1 MKSNTKITLIIF
13 SMVVLLTSIIV
24 VLVAI
29 GSRQIGYDGVKKKA
43 YLTADIVKNSLTS
56 HMVNGNMSQRD
67 VFLDSIGQLK
77 NVQSLWL
84 VRAKSVSEQ
93 FGNSNLANENPKDD
107 VDLEVLK
114 SGVEKIVIEESLYTA
129 NLRITIPYTAS
140 SLDKPN
146 CLNCHNAKE
155 GEVLGAISLSFDI
168 SEDRGSNVM
177 VLLYI
182 IGTISIF
189 LIIFLIFIRKRITPY
204 TNSFDSLSDVL
215 KRVHEG
221 DYSIRAK
228 AGVLKEDKEVSNWL
242 NELIEKLETVLTGIE
257 KNLTSF
263 VHNRTSN
270 VNHDKL
276 ITAKEIIEDIS
287 EIYHYKKTIENDL
300 TIDDIYHR
308 LILVLKD
315 KLEID
320 CFIIFETD
328 LIKDERKTIYTTN
341 GAIACCDL
349 KQNIKELCRAERIN
363 SIVASENFPEIC
375 RVAKCKADENYICI
389 PFYVNEQKNIAIHI
403 VSKSKE
409 ELNNL
414 KYKIGI
420 IKKYLEET
428 KPILESKILME
439 ALKEKNLTD
448 SLTGLYNRKYLDEI
462 VEKQLA
468 LDVKNGSIYAI
479 MFLDIDYFK
488 MVNDTYGH
496 DIGDDILRKLA
507 ITMKKSIGANETLV
521 RYGGEEFLILMKN
534 ATQESTKKLADKINA
549 DFSKIIFNYGGDSFS
564 KTVSIGY
571 SFFPTDTDQ
580 FWKCIKYADISLY
593 EAKATGRNKVVKF
606 SKKIKKNGSKV
617 LYFQLNKNE
626 YQIE

>member
-29 GSRQIGYDGVKKKA
+29 GSRQVGYDAVKKKA

-56 HMVNGNMSQRD
+56 HMLNGNMAQRD
-67 VFLDSIGQLK
+67 VFLDSISQLK

-93 FGNSNLANENPKDD
+93 FGNSNLANEKPKDD
-107 VDLEVLK
+107 IDLQVLNT
-114 SGVEKIVIEESLYTA
+114 GIEKIVIEESLYTA

-140 SLDKPN
+140 SLDRPN
-146 CLNCHNAKE
+146 CLSCHNAKE

-168 SEDRGSNVM
+168 SEDRGSNIM
-177 VLLYI
+177 VLIYI

-189 LIIFLIFIRKRITPY
+189 LIVFLIFMRKKITPY

-215 KRVHEG
+215 KKVHEG
-221 DYSIRAK
+221 DYSIRANP
-228 AGVLKEDKEVSNWL
+228 GVLKEDKEVSNWL

-315 KLEID
+315 KLEIN
-320 CFIIFETD
+320 CFVIFETD
-328 LIKDERKTIYTTN
+328 LLKDERKTIFASN
-341 GAIACCDL
+341 DAIACCDL
-349 KQNIKELCRAERIN
+349 KQNIKEACRAERIN
-363 SIVASENFPEIC
+363 SIVSSENFPEIC
-375 RVAKCKADENYICI
+375 RVAKCKVDENYICI
-389 PFYVNEQKNIAIHI
+389 PFYVNEQKNIVIHI
-403 VSKSKE
+403 ISKSQD

-439 ALKEKNLTD
+439 ALRQKNLTD

-462 VEKQLA
+462 VEKQLN
-468 LDVKNGSIYAI
+468 LDMKNGVVYAI

-496 DIGDDILRKLA
+496 DVGDDILRKLA
-507 ITMKKSIGANETLV
+507 ITMKKSISSNETLI

-534 ATQESTKKLADKINA
+534 ATQESAKELANKINA

-593 EAKATGRNKVVKF
+593 EAKSTGRNKVIKF
-606 SKKIKKNGSKV
+606 SKDILKNGDKID
-617 LYFQLNKNE
+617 Y
-626 YQIE
+626 

>member
-13 SMVVLLTSIIV
+13 SMVLLLTSIIV

-29 GSRQIGYDGVKKKA
+29 GSRQVGYDAVKKKA

-56 HMVNGNMSQRD
+56 HMVNGNMAQRD
-67 VFLDSIGQLK
+67 VFLDSISQLK

-93 FGNSNLANENPKDD
+93 FGNSNLANEKPKDEI
-107 VDLEVLK
+107 DLQVLNT
-114 SGVEKIVIEESLYTA
+114 GIEKIVIEESLYTA

-140 SLDKPN
+140 SLDRPN

-177 VLLYI
+177 VLIYI

-189 LIIFLIFIRKRITPY
+189 LIVFLIFMRKKITPY

-221 DYSIRAK
+221 DYTIRAK

-403 VSKSKE
+403 VSKSQD

-496 DIGDDILRKLA
+496 DVGDDILRKLA
-507 ITMKKSIGANETLV
+507 ITMKKSIGANETLI

-593 EAKATGRNKVVKF
+593 EAKATGRNKVVRF
-606 SKKIKKNGSKV
+606 SKDILKNGEKID
-617 LYFQLNKNE
+617 Y
-626 YQIE
+626 

>member
-13 SMVVLLTSIIV
+13 SMVLLLTSIIV

-29 GSRQIGYDGVKKKA
+29 GSRQVGYDAVKKKA

-56 HMVNGNMSQRD
+56 HMVNGNMAQRD
-67 VFLDSIGQLK
+67 VFLDSISQLK

-93 FGNSNLANENPKDD
+93 FGNSNLANEKPKDD
-107 VDLEVLK
+107 IDLQVLNT
-114 SGVEKIVIEESLYTA
+114 GIEKIVIEESLYTA

-140 SLDKPN
+140 SLDRPN
-146 CLNCHNAKE
+146 CLSCHNAKE

-168 SEDRGSNVM
+168 SEDRGSNIM
-177 VLLYI
+177 VLIYI

-189 LIIFLIFIRKRITPY
+189 LIVFLIFMRKKITPY

-215 KRVHEG
+215 KKVHEG
-221 DYSIRAK
+221 DYSIRANP
-228 AGVLKEDKEVSNWL
+228 GVLKEDKEVSNWL

-315 KLEID
+315 KLEIN
-320 CFIIFETD
+320 CFVIFETD
-328 LIKDERKTIYTTN
+328 LIKDERKTIYASN

-375 RVAKCKADENYICI
+375 RVAKCKVDENYICI
-389 PFYVNEQKNIAIHI
+389 PFYVNEQKNIVIHI
-403 VSKSKE
+403 ISKSQD

-439 ALKEKNLTD
+439 ALRQKNLTD

-462 VEKQLA
+462 VEKQLN
-468 LDVKNGSIYAI
+468 LDMKNGVVYAI

-496 DIGDDILRKLA
+496 DVGDDILRKLA
-507 ITMKKSIGANETLV
+507 ITMKKSISSNETLI

-534 ATQESTKKLADKINA
+534 ATQESAKELANKINA

-593 EAKATGRNKVVKF
+593 EAKSTGRNKVIKF
-606 SKKIKKNGSKV
+606 SKDILKNGDKID
-617 LYFQLNKNE
+617 Y
-626 YQIE
+626 

>member
-13 SMVVLLTSIIV
+13 SMVLLLTSIIV

-29 GSRQIGYDGVKKKA
+29 GSRQVGYDAVKKKA

-56 HMVNGNMSQRD
+56 HMVNGNMAQRD
-67 VFLDSIGQLK
+67 VFLDSISQLK

-93 FGNSNLANENPKDD
+93 FGNSNLANEKPKDEI
-107 VDLEVLK
+107 DLQVLNT
-114 SGVEKIVIEESLYTA
+114 GIEKIVIEESLYTA

-140 SLDKPN
+140 SLDRPN

-168 SEDRGSNVM
+168 SEDRGSNIM
-177 VLLYI
+177 VLIYI

-189 LIIFLIFIRKRITPY
+189 LIVFLIFMRKKITPY

-215 KRVHEG
+215 KKVHEG
-221 DYSIRAK
+221 DYSIRANP
-228 AGVLKEDKEVSNWL
+228 GVLKEDKEVSNWL

-403 VSKSKE
+403 VSKSKDD
-409 ELNNL
+409 LNSL

-606 SKKIKKNGSKV
+606 SKEILKNGDKID
-617 LYFQLNKNE
+617 Y
-626 YQIE
+626 

>member
-29 GSRQIGYDGVKKKA
+29 GSRQIGYDAVKKKA

-204 TNSFDSLSDVL
+204 TNSFDSLSYVL

-221 DYSIRAK
+221 DYSIRANP
-228 AGVLKEDKEVSNWL
+228 GVLKEDKEVSNWL

-409 ELNNL
+409 ELNSL

-534 ATQESTKKLADKINA
+534 ATQESAKELADKINA

-606 SKKIKKNGSKV
+606 SKEILKNGDKID
-617 LYFQLNKNE
+617 Y
-626 YQIE
+626 

>member
-29 GSRQIGYDGVKKKA
+29 GSRQIGYDAVKKKA

-56 HMVNGNMSQRD
+56 HMVNGNMAQRD
-67 VFLDSIGQLK
+67 VFLDSISQLK

-93 FGNSNLANENPKDD
+93 FGNSNLANENPKDEI
-107 VDLEVLK
+107 DLQVLNT
-114 SGVEKIVIEESLYTA
+114 GIEKIVIEESLYTA
-129 NLRITIPYTAS
+129 NLRITIPYVAS

-168 SEDRGSNVM
+168 SEDRGSNIM
-177 VLLYI
+177 VLIYI

-189 LIIFLIFIRKRITPY
+189 LIVFLIFIRKKITPY

-215 KRVHEG
+215 KKVHEG
-221 DYSIRAK
+221 DYSIRANP
-228 AGVLKEDKEVSNWL
+228 GVLKEDKEVSNWL

-315 KLEID
+315 KLEIN

-328 LIKDERKTIYTTN
+328 LVKDERKTIFASN

-349 KQNIKELCRAERIN
+349 KQNIKEACRAERIN
-363 SIVASENFPEIC
+363 SIVSSENFPEIC
-375 RVAKCKADENYICI
+375 RVAKCKVDENYICI
-389 PFYVNEQKNIAIHI
+389 PFYVNEQKNIVIHI
-403 VSKSKE
+403 ISKSQD

-439 ALKEKNLTD
+439 ALRQKNLTD

-496 DIGDDILRKLA
+496 DVGDDILRKLA
-507 ITMKKSIGANETLV
+507 ITMKKSISSNETLI

-534 ATQESTKKLADKINA
+534 ATQESAKELANKINA

-593 EAKATGRNKVVKF
+593 EAKSTGRNKVIKF
-606 SKKIKKNGSKV
+606 SKDILKNGDKID
-617 LYFQLNKNE
+617 Y
-626 YQIE
+626 

>member
-13 SMVVLLTSIIV
+13 SMVLLLTSIIV

-29 GSRQIGYDGVKKKA
+29 GSRQVGYDAVKKKA

-56 HMVNGNMSQRD
+56 HMVNGNMAQRD
-67 VFLDSIGQLK
+67 VFLDSISQLK

-93 FGNSNLANENPKDD
+93 FGNSNLANEKPKDEI
-107 VDLEVLK
+107 DLQVLNT
-114 SGVEKIVIEESLYTA
+114 GIEKIVIEESLYTA

-140 SLDKPN
+140 SLDRPN

-168 SEDRGSNVM
+168 SEDRGSNIM
-177 VLLYI
+177 VLIYI

-189 LIIFLIFIRKRITPY
+189 LIVFLIFMRKKITPY

-215 KRVHEG
+215 KKVHEG
-221 DYSIRAK
+221 DYSIRANP
-228 AGVLKEDKEVSNWL
+228 GVLKEDKEVSNWL

-328 LIKDERKTIYTTN
+328 LIKDERKTIFASN

-349 KQNIKELCRAERIN
+349 KQNIKEACRAERIN
-363 SIVASENFPEIC
+363 SIVSSENFPEIC
-375 RVAKCKADENYICI
+375 RVAKCKVDENYICI
-389 PFYVNEQKNIAIHI
+389 PFYVNEQKNIVIHI
-403 VSKSKE
+403 ISKSQD

-439 ALKEKNLTD
+439 ALRQKNLTD

-462 VEKQLA
+462 VEKQLN
-468 LDVKNGSIYAI
+468 LDMKNGVVYAI

-496 DIGDDILRKLA
+496 DVGDDILRKLA
-507 ITMKKSIGANETLV
+507 ITMKKSISSNETLI

-534 ATQESTKKLADKINA
+534 ATQESAKELANKINA

-593 EAKATGRNKVVKF
+593 EAKSTGRNKVIKF
-606 SKKIKKNGSKV
+606 SKDILKNGDKID
-617 LYFQLNKNE
+617 Y
-626 YQIE
+626 

>member
-1 MKSNTKITLIIF
+1 
-13 SMVVLLTSIIV
+13 MVVLLTSIIV

-29 GSRQIGYDGVKKKA
+29 GSRQIGYDAVKKKA

-56 HMVNGNMSQRD
+56 HMVNGNMAQRD
-67 VFLDSIGQLK
+67 VFLDSISQLK

-93 FGNSNLANENPKDD
+93 FGNSNLANEKPKDEI
-107 VDLEVLK
+107 DLQVLNT
-114 SGVEKIVIEESLYTA
+114 GIEKIVIEESLYTA

-140 SLDKPN
+140 SLDRPN

-168 SEDRGSNVM
+168 SEDRGSNIM
-177 VLLYI
+177 VLIYI

-189 LIIFLIFIRKRITPY
+189 LIVFLIFMRKKITPY

-215 KRVHEG
+215 KKVHEG
-221 DYSIRAK
+221 DYSIRANP
-228 AGVLKEDKEVSNWL
+228 GVLKEDKEVSNWL

-409 ELNNL
+409 ELNSL

-606 SKKIKKNGSKV
+606 SKEILKNGDKID
-617 LYFQLNKNE
+617 Y
-626 YQIE
+626 

>member
-13 SMVVLLTSIIV
+13 SMVLLLTSIIV

-29 GSRQIGYDGVKKKA
+29 GSRQVGYDAVKKKA

-56 HMVNGNMSQRD
+56 HMVNGNMAQRD
-67 VFLDSIGQLK
+67 VFLDSISQLK

-93 FGNSNLANENPKDD
+93 FGNSNLANEKPKDEI
-107 VDLEVLK
+107 DLQVLNT
-114 SGVEKIVIEESLYTA
+114 GIEKIVIEESLYTA

-140 SLDKPN
+140 SLDRPN

-168 SEDRGSNVM
+168 SEDRGSNIM
-177 VLLYI
+177 VLIYI

-189 LIIFLIFIRKRITPY
+189 LIVFLIFMRKKITPY

-215 KRVHEG
+215 KKVHEG
-221 DYSIRAK
+221 DYSIRANP
-228 AGVLKEDKEVSNWL
+228 GVLKEDKEVSNWL

-315 KLEID
+315 KLEIN
-320 CFIIFETD
+320 CFVIFETD
-328 LIKDERKTIYTTN
+328 LLKDERKIIFASN

-349 KQNIKELCRAERIN
+349 KQNIKEACRAERIN
-363 SIVASENFPEIC
+363 SIVSSENFPEIC
-375 RVAKCKADENYICI
+375 RVAKCKVDENYICI
-389 PFYVNEQKNIAIHI
+389 PFYVNEQKNIVIHI
-403 VSKSKE
+403 ISKSQD

-439 ALKEKNLTD
+439 ALRQKNLTD

-462 VEKQLA
+462 VEKQLN
-468 LDVKNGSIYAI
+468 LDMKNGVVYAI

-496 DIGDDILRKLA
+496 DVGDDILRKLA
-507 ITMKKSIGANETLV
+507 ITMKKSISSNETLI

-534 ATQESTKKLADKINA
+534 ATQESAKELANKINA

-593 EAKATGRNKVVKF
+593 EAKSTGRNKVIKF
-606 SKKIKKNGSKV
+606 SKDILKNGDKID
-617 LYFQLNKNE
+617 Y
-626 YQIE
+626 

>member
-146 CLNCHNAKE
+146 CLSCHNAKE

-182 IGTISIF
+182 IGTTAIF

-221 DYSIRAK
+221 DYTIRAK

-409 ELNNL
+409 ELNSL

-606 SKKIKKNGSKV
+606 SKEILKNGDKID
-617 LYFQLNKNE
+617 Y
-626 YQIE
+626 

>member
-13 SMVVLLTSIIV
+13 SMVLLLTSIIV

-29 GSRQIGYDGVKKKA
+29 GSRQVGYDAVKKKA

-389 PFYVNEQKNIAIHI
+389 PFYVNEQKNIVIHI
-403 VSKSKE
+403 VSKSQD

-606 SKKIKKNGSKV
+606 SKEILKNGDKID
-617 LYFQLNKNE
+617 Y
-626 YQIE
+626 

>member
-146 CLNCHNAKE
+146 CLSCHNAKE

-409 ELNNL
+409 ELNSL

-534 ATQESTKKLADKINA
+534 ATQESAKELANKINA

-606 SKKIKKNGSKV
+606 SKEILKNGDKID
-617 LYFQLNKNE
+617 Y
-626 YQIE
+626 

>member
-56 HMVNGNMSQRD
+56 HMVNGNMAQRD
-67 VFLDSIGQLK
+67 VFLDSISQLK

-93 FGNSNLANENPKDD
+93 FGNSNLANEKPKDEI
-107 VDLEVLK
+107 DLQVLNT
-114 SGVEKIVIEESLYTA
+114 GIEKIVIEESLYTA

-140 SLDKPN
+140 SLDRPN

-168 SEDRGSNVM
+168 SEDRGSNIM
-177 VLLYI
+177 VLIYI

-189 LIIFLIFIRKRITPY
+189 LIVFLIFMRKKITPY

-215 KRVHEG
+215 KKVHEG
-221 DYSIRAK
+221 DYSIRANP
-228 AGVLKEDKEVSNWL
+228 GVLKEDKEVSNWL

-315 KLEID
+315 KLEIN
-320 CFIIFETD
+320 CFVIFETD
-328 LIKDERKTIYTTN
+328 LLKDERKTIFASN

-349 KQNIKELCRAERIN
+349 KQNIKEACRAERIN
-363 SIVASENFPEIC
+363 SIVSSENFPEIC
-375 RVAKCKADENYICI
+375 RVAKCKVDENYICI
-389 PFYVNEQKNIAIHI
+389 PFYVNEQKNIVIHI
-403 VSKSKE
+403 ISKSQD

-439 ALKEKNLTD
+439 ALRQKNLTD

-462 VEKQLA
+462 VEKQLN
-468 LDVKNGSIYAI
+468 LDMKNGVVYAI

-496 DIGDDILRKLA
+496 DVGDDILRKLA
-507 ITMKKSIGANETLV
+507 ITMKKSISSNETLI

-534 ATQESTKKLADKINA
+534 ATQESAKELANKINA

-593 EAKATGRNKVVKF
+593 EAKDTGRNKVVRF
-606 SKKIKKNGSKV
+606 SKDILKNGEKID
-617 LYFQLNKNE
+617 Y
-626 YQIE
+626 

>member
-13 SMVVLLTSIIV
+13 SMVLLLTSIIV

-29 GSRQIGYDGVKKKA
+29 GSRQVGYDAVKKKA

-56 HMVNGNMSQRD
+56 HMVNGNMAQRD
-67 VFLDSIGQLK
+67 VFLDSISQLK
-77 NVQSLWL
+77 NVQSLWI

-93 FGNSNLANENPKDD
+93 FGNSNLANEKPKDEI
-107 VDLEVLK
+107 DLQVLNT
-114 SGVEKIVIEESLYTA
+114 GIEKIVIEESLYTA

-140 SLDKPN
+140 SLDRPN

-168 SEDRGSNVM
+168 SEDRGSNIM
-177 VLLYI
+177 VLIYI

-189 LIIFLIFIRKRITPY
+189 LIVFLIFMRKKITPY

-215 KRVHEG
+215 KKVHEG
-221 DYSIRAK
+221 DYSIRANT
-228 AGVLKEDKEVSNWL
+228 GVLKEDKEVSNWL

-315 KLEID
+315 KLEIN
-320 CFIIFETD
+320 CFVIFETD
-328 LIKDERKTIYTTN
+328 LVKDERKTIFASN

-349 KQNIKELCRAERIN
+349 KQNIKEACRAERIN
-363 SIVASENFPEIC
+363 SIVSSENFPEIC
-375 RVAKCKADENYICI
+375 RVAKCKVDENYICI
-389 PFYVNEQKNIAIHI
+389 PFYVNEQKNIVIHI
-403 VSKSKE
+403 ISKSQD

-439 ALKEKNLTD
+439 ALRQKNLTD

-462 VEKQLA
+462 VEKQLN
-468 LDVKNGSIYAI
+468 LDMKNGVVYAI

-496 DIGDDILRKLA
+496 DVGDDILRKLA
-507 ITMKKSIGANETLV
+507 ITMKKSISSNETLI

-534 ATQESTKKLADKINA
+534 STQESAKELANKINV

-593 EAKATGRNKVVKF
+593 EAKSTGRNKVIKF
-606 SKKIKKNGSKV
+606 SKDILKNGDKID
-617 LYFQLNKNE
+617 Y
-626 YQIE
+626 

>member
-56 HMVNGNMSQRD
+56 HMVNGNMAQRD
-67 VFLDSIGQLK
+67 VFLDSISQLK

-93 FGNSNLANENPKDD
+93 FGNSNLANEKPKDEI
-107 VDLEVLK
+107 DLQVLNT
-114 SGVEKIVIEESLYTA
+114 GIEKIVIEESLYTA

-140 SLDKPN
+140 SLDRPN
-146 CLNCHNAKE
+146 CLYCHNAKE

-182 IGTISIF
+182 IGTIAIF

-204 TNSFDSLSDVL
+204 TNSFDSLSYVL

-221 DYSIRAK
+221 DYSIRANP
-228 AGVLKEDKEVSNWL
+228 GVLKEDKEVSNWL

-389 PFYVNEQKNIAIHI
+389 PFYVNEQKNIVIHI
-403 VSKSKE
+403 ISKSQD

-439 ALKEKNLTD
+439 ALREKNLTD

-534 ATQESTKKLADKINA
+534 ATQESAKELADKINA

-606 SKKIKKNGSKV
+606 SKEILKNGDKID
-617 LYFQLNKNE
+617 Y
-626 YQIE
+626 

>member
-13 SMVVLLTSIIV
+13 SMVLLLTSIIV

-29 GSRQIGYDGVKKKA
+29 GSRQVGYDAVKKKA

-56 HMVNGNMSQRD
+56 HMVNGNMAQRD
-67 VFLDSIGQLK
+67 VFLDSISQLK

-93 FGNSNLANENPKDD
+93 FGNSNLANEKPKDEI
-107 VDLEVLK
+107 DLQVLNT
-114 SGVEKIVIEESLYTA
+114 GIEKIVIEESLYTA

-140 SLDKPN
+140 SLDRPN

-168 SEDRGSNVM
+168 SEDRGSNIM
-177 VLLYI
+177 VLIYI

-189 LIIFLIFIRKRITPY
+189 LIVFLIFMRKKITPY

-215 KRVHEG
+215 KKVHEG
-221 DYSIRAK
+221 DYSIRANP
-228 AGVLKEDKEVSNWL
+228 GVLKEDKEVSNWL

-315 KLEID
+315 KLEIN
-320 CFIIFETD
+320 CFVIFETD
-328 LIKDERKTIYTTN
+328 LLKDERKTIFASN

-349 KQNIKELCRAERIN
+349 KQNIKEACRAERIN
-363 SIVASENFPEIC
+363 SIVSSENFPEIC
-375 RVAKCKADENYICI
+375 RVAKCKVDENYICI
-389 PFYVNEQKNIAIHI
+389 PFYVNEQKNIVIHI
-403 VSKSKE
+403 ISKSQD

-439 ALKEKNLTD
+439 ALRQKNLTD

-462 VEKQLA
+462 VEKQLN
-468 LDVKNGSIYAI
+468 LDMKNGVVYAI

-496 DIGDDILRKLA
+496 DVGDDILRKLA
-507 ITMKKSIGANETLV
+507 ITMKKSISSNETLI

-534 ATQESTKKLADKINA
+534 ATQDSAKELANKINA

-593 EAKATGRNKVVKF
+593 EAKSTGRNKVIKF
-606 SKKIKKNGSKV
+606 SKDILKNGDKID
-617 LYFQLNKNE
+617 Y
-626 YQIE
+626 

>member
-13 SMVVLLTSIIV
+13 SMVLLLTSIIV

-29 GSRQIGYDGVKKKA
+29 GSRQVGYDAVKKKA

-56 HMVNGNMSQRD
+56 HMVNGNMAQRD
-67 VFLDSIGQLK
+67 VFLDSINQLK

-93 FGNSNLANENPKDD
+93 FGNSNLANENPKDEI
-107 VDLEVLK
+107 DLQVLNT
-114 SGVEKIVIEESLYTA
+114 GIEKIVIEESLYTA

-140 SLDKPN
+140 SLDRPN

-168 SEDRGSNVM
+168 SEDRGSNIM
-177 VLLYI
+177 VLIYI

-189 LIIFLIFIRKRITPY
+189 LIVFLIFMRKKITPY

-215 KRVHEG
+215 KKVHEG
-221 DYSIRAK
+221 DYSIRANP
-228 AGVLKEDKEVSNWL
+228 GVLKEDKEVSNWL

-315 KLEID
+315 KLEIN
-320 CFIIFETD
+320 CFVIFETD
-328 LIKDERKTIYTTN
+328 LLKDERKTIFASN

-349 KQNIKELCRAERIN
+349 KQNIKEACRAERIN
-363 SIVASENFPEIC
+363 SIVSSENFPEIC
-375 RVAKCKADENYICI
+375 RVAKCKVDENYICI
-389 PFYVNEQKNIAIHI
+389 PFYVNEQKNIVIHI
-403 VSKSKE
+403 ISKSQD

-439 ALKEKNLTD
+439 ALRQKNLTD

-462 VEKQLA
+462 VEKQLN
-468 LDVKNGSIYAI
+468 LDMKNGVVYAI

-496 DIGDDILRKLA
+496 DVGDDILRKLA
-507 ITMKKSIGANETLV
+507 ITMKKSISSNETLI

-534 ATQESTKKLADKINA
+534 ATQESAKELANKINA

-593 EAKATGRNKVVKF
+593 EAKSTGRNKVIKF
-606 SKKIKKNGSKV
+606 SKDILKNGDKID
-617 LYFQLNKNE
+617 Y
-626 YQIE
+626 

>member
-29 GSRQIGYDGVKKKA
+29 GSRQVGYDAVKKKA

-56 HMVNGNMSQRD
+56 HMVNGNMAQRD
-67 VFLDSIGQLK
+67 VFLDSISQLK

-93 FGNSNLANENPKDD
+93 FGNSNLANEKPKDEI
-107 VDLEVLK
+107 DLQVLNT
-114 SGVEKIVIEESLYTA
+114 GIEKIVIEESLYTA

-146 CLNCHNAKE
+146 CLSCHNAKE

-168 SEDRGSNVM
+168 SEDRGSNIM
-177 VLLYI
+177 VLIYI

-189 LIIFLIFIRKRITPY
+189 LIVFLIFMRKKITPY

-215 KRVHEG
+215 KKVHEG
-221 DYSIRAK
+221 DYSIRANP
-228 AGVLKEDKEVSNWL
+228 GVLKEDKEVSNWL

-315 KLEID
+315 KLEIN
-320 CFIIFETD
+320 CFVIFETD
-328 LIKDERKTIYTTN
+328 LLKDERKTIFASN

-349 KQNIKELCRAERIN
+349 KQNIKEACRAERIN
-363 SIVASENFPEIC
+363 SIVSSENFPEIC
-375 RVAKCKADENYICI
+375 RVAKCKVDENYICI
-389 PFYVNEQKNIAIHI
+389 PFYVNEQKNIVIHI
-403 VSKSKE
+403 ISKSQD

-439 ALKEKNLTD
+439 ALRQKNLTD

-462 VEKQLA
+462 VEKQLN
-468 LDVKNGSIYAI
+468 LDMKNGVVYAI

-496 DIGDDILRKLA
+496 DVGDDILRKLA
-507 ITMKKSIGANETLV
+507 ITMKKSISSNETLI

-534 ATQESTKKLADKINA
+534 ATQESAKELANKINA

-593 EAKATGRNKVVKF
+593 EAKSTGRNKVIKF
-606 SKKIKKNGSKV
+606 SKDILKNGDKID
-617 LYFQLNKNE
+617 Y
-626 YQIE
+626 

>member
-13 SMVVLLTSIIV
+13 SMVLLLTSIIV

-29 GSRQIGYDGVKKKA
+29 GSRQVGYDAVKKKA

-56 HMVNGNMSQRD
+56 HMVNGNMAQRD
-67 VFLDSIGQLK
+67 VFLDSISQLK

-93 FGNSNLANENPKDD
+93 FGNSNLANEKPKDEI
-107 VDLEVLK
+107 DLQVLNT
-114 SGVEKIVIEESLYTA
+114 GIEKIVIEESLYTA

-140 SLDKPN
+140 SLDRPN

-168 SEDRGSNVM
+168 SEDRGSNIM
-177 VLLYI
+177 VLIYI

-189 LIIFLIFIRKRITPY
+189 LIVFLIFMRKKITPY

-215 KRVHEG
+215 KKVHEG
-221 DYSIRAK
+221 DYSIRANP
-228 AGVLKEDKEVSNWL
+228 GVKEDKEVSNWL

-315 KLEID
+315 KLEIN
-320 CFIIFETD
+320 CFVIFETD
-328 LIKDERKTIYTTN
+328 LLKDERKTIFASN

-349 KQNIKELCRAERIN
+349 KQNIKEACRAERIN
-363 SIVASENFPEIC
+363 SIVSSENFPEIC
-375 RVAKCKADENYICI
+375 RVAKCKVDENYICI
-389 PFYVNEQKNIAIHI
+389 PFYVNEQKNIVIHI
-403 VSKSKE
+403 ISKSQD

-439 ALKEKNLTD
+439 ALRQKNLTD

-462 VEKQLA
+462 VEKQLN
-468 LDVKNGSIYAI
+468 LDMKNGVVYAI

-496 DIGDDILRKLA
+496 DVGDDILRKLA
-507 ITMKKSIGANETLV
+507 ITMKKSISSNETLI

-534 ATQESTKKLADKINA
+534 ATQESAKELANKINA

-593 EAKATGRNKVVKF
+593 EAKSTGRNKVIKF
-606 SKKIKKNGSKV
+606 SKDILKNGDKID
-617 LYFQLNKNE
+617 Y
-626 YQIE
+626 

>member
-13 SMVVLLTSIIV
+13 SMVLLLTSIIV

-29 GSRQIGYDGVKKKA
+29 GSRQVGYDAVKKKA

-56 HMVNGNMSQRD
+56 HMVNGNMAQRD
-67 VFLDSIGQLK
+67 VFLDSISQLK

-93 FGNSNLANENPKDD
+93 FGNSNLANEKPKDEI
-107 VDLEVLK
+107 DLQVLNT
-114 SGVEKIVIEESLYTA
+114 GIEKIVIEESLYTA

-140 SLDKPN
+140 SLDRPN

-168 SEDRGSNVM
+168 SEDRGSNIM
-177 VLLYI
+177 VLIYI

-189 LIIFLIFIRKRITPY
+189 LIVFLIFMRKKITPY

-215 KRVHEG
+215 KKVHEG
-221 DYSIRAK
+221 DYSIRANP
-228 AGVLKEDKEVSNWL
+228 GVLKEDKEVSNWL

-315 KLEID
+315 KLEIN
-320 CFIIFETD
+320 CFVIFETD
-328 LIKDERKTIYTTN
+328 LLKDERKTIFASN

-375 RVAKCKADENYICI
+375 RVAKCKVDENYICI
-389 PFYVNEQKNIAIHI
+389 PFYVNEQKNIVIHI
-403 VSKSKE
+403 ISKSQD

-439 ALKEKNLTD
+439 ALRQKNLTD

-496 DIGDDILRKLA
+496 DVGDDILRKLA
-507 ITMKKSIGANETLV
+507 ITMKKSISSNETLI

-534 ATQESTKKLADKINA
+534 ATQESAKELANKINA

-593 EAKATGRNKVVKF
+593 EAKSTGRNKVVRF
-606 SKKIKKNGSKV
+606 SKDILKNGEKID
-617 LYFQLNKNE
+617 Y
-626 YQIE
+626 

>member
-29 GSRQIGYDGVKKKA
+29 GSRQIGYDAVKKKA

-56 HMVNGNMSQRD
+56 HMINGNMAQRD

-93 FGNSNLANENPKDD
+93 FGNSNLANENPKDEI
-107 VDLEVLK
+107 DLQVLNT
-114 SGVEKIVIEESLYTA
+114 GIEKIVIEESLYTA

-146 CLNCHNAKE
+146 CLSCHNAKE

-168 SEDRGSNVM
+168 SEDRGSNIM
-177 VLLYI
+177 VLIYI

-189 LIIFLIFIRKRITPY
+189 LIVFLIFMRKKITPY

-215 KRVHEG
+215 KKVHEG
-221 DYSIRAK
+221 DYSIRANP
-228 AGVLKEDKEVSNWL
+228 GVLKEDKEVSNWL

-276 ITAKEIIEDIS
+276 ISAKEIIEDIS

-300 TIDDIYHR
+300 SIDDIYHR

-315 KLEID
+315 KLEIN
-320 CFIIFETD
+320 CFVIFETD
-328 LIKDERKTIYTTN
+328 LVKDDRRTIFASN

-349 KQNIKELCRAERIN
+349 KQNIKEACRAERIN

-375 RVAKCKADENYICI
+375 RVAKCKVDENYICI
-389 PFYVNEQKNIAIHI
+389 PFYVNEQKNIVIHI
-403 VSKSKE
+403 ISKSQD

-439 ALKEKNLTD
+439 ALRQKNLTD

-462 VEKQLA
+462 VEKQLN
-468 LDVKNGSIYAI
+468 LDMKNGVVYAI

-496 DIGDDILRKLA
+496 DVGDDILRKLA
-507 ITMKKSIGANETLV
+507 ITMKKSISSNETLI

-534 ATQESTKKLADKINA
+534 ATQESAKELANKINA

-593 EAKATGRNKVVKF
+593 EAKSTGRNKVIKF
-606 SKKIKKNGSKV
+606 SKDILKNGDKID
-617 LYFQLNKNE
+617 Y
-626 YQIE
+626 

>member
-13 SMVVLLTSIIV
+13 SMVLLLTSIIV
-24 VLVAI
+24 VLVTI
-29 GSRQIGYDGVKKKA
+29 GSRQIGYDAVKKKA

-56 HMVNGNMSQRD
+56 HMVNGNMAQRD
-67 VFLDSIGQLK
+67 VFLDSISQLK

-93 FGNSNLANENPKDD
+93 FGNSNLANEKPKDEI
-107 VDLEVLK
+107 DLQVLNT
-114 SGVEKIVIEESLYTA
+114 GIEKIVIEESLYTA

-140 SLDKPN
+140 SLDRPN
-146 CLNCHNAKE
+146 CLSCHNAKE

-168 SEDRGSNVM
+168 SEDRGSNIM
-177 VLLYI
+177 VLIYI

-189 LIIFLIFIRKRITPY
+189 LIVFLIFMRKKITPY

-215 KRVHEG
+215 KKVHEG
-221 DYSIRAK
+221 DYSIRANP
-228 AGVLKEDKEVSNWL
+228 GVLKEDKEVSNWL

-328 LIKDERKTIYTTN
+328 LIKDERKTIFASN

-349 KQNIKELCRAERIN
+349 KQNIKEACRAERIN
-363 SIVASENFPEIC
+363 SIVSSENFPEIC
-375 RVAKCKADENYICI
+375 RVAKCKVDENYICI
-389 PFYVNEQKNIAIHI
+389 PFYVNEQKNIVIHI
-403 VSKSKE
+403 ISKSQD

-439 ALKEKNLTD
+439 ALRQKNLTD

-462 VEKQLA
+462 VEKQLN
-468 LDVKNGSIYAI
+468 LDMKNGVVYAI

-496 DIGDDILRKLA
+496 DVGDDILRKLA
-507 ITMKKSIGANETLV
+507 ITMKKSISSNETLI

-534 ATQESTKKLADKINA
+534 ATQESAKELANKINA

-593 EAKATGRNKVVKF
+593 EAKSTGRNKVIKF
-606 SKKIKKNGSKV
+606 SKDILKNGDKID
-617 LYFQLNKNE
+617 Y
-626 YQIE
+626 

>member
-13 SMVVLLTSIIV
+13 SMVLLLTSIIV

-29 GSRQIGYDGVKKKA
+29 GSRQVGYDAVKKKA

-409 ELNNL
+409 ELNSL

-606 SKKIKKNGSKV
+606 SKEILKNGDKID
-617 LYFQLNKNE
+617 Y
-626 YQIE
+626 

>member
-13 SMVVLLTSIIV
+13 SMVLLLTSIIV

-29 GSRQIGYDGVKKKA
+29 GSRQVGYDAVKKKA

-56 HMVNGNMSQRD
+56 HMVNGNMAQRD
-67 VFLDSIGQLK
+67 VFLDSISQLK

-93 FGNSNLANENPKDD
+93 FGNSNLANEKPKDEI
-107 VDLEVLK
+107 DLQVLNT
-114 SGVEKIVIEESLYTA
+114 GIEKIVIEESLYTA

-140 SLDKPN
+140 SLDRPN

-168 SEDRGSNVM
+168 SEDRGSNIM
-177 VLLYI
+177 VLIYI

-189 LIIFLIFIRKRITPY
+189 LIVFLIFMRKKITPY

-215 KRVHEG
+215 KKVHEG
-221 DYSIRAK
+221 DYSIRANP
-228 AGVLKEDKEVSNWL
+228 GVLKEDKEVSNWL

-315 KLEID
+315 KLEIN
-320 CFIIFETD
+320 CFVIFETD
-328 LIKDERKTIYTTN
+328 LLKDERKTIFASN

-349 KQNIKELCRAERIN
+349 KQNIKEACRAERIN
-363 SIVASENFPEIC
+363 SIVSSENFPEIC
-375 RVAKCKADENYICI
+375 RVAKCKVDENYICI
-389 PFYVNEQKNIAIHI
+389 PFYVNEQKNIVIHI
-403 VSKSKE
+403 ISKSQD

-439 ALKEKNLTD
+439 ALRQKNLTD

-462 VEKQLA
+462 VEKQLN
-468 LDVKNGSIYAI
+468 LDMKNGVVYAI

-496 DIGDDILRKLA
+496 DVGDDILRKLA
-507 ITMKKSIGANETLV
+507 ITMKKSISSNETLI
-521 RYGGEEFLILMKN
+521 RYGSEEFLILMKN
-534 ATQESTKKLADKINA
+534 ATQESAKELANKINA

-593 EAKATGRNKVVKF
+593 EAKSTGRNKVIKF
-606 SKKIKKNGSKV
+606 SKDILKNGDKID
-617 LYFQLNKNE
+617 Y
-626 YQIE
+626 

>member
-13 SMVVLLTSIIV
+13 SMVLLLTSIIV

-29 GSRQIGYDGVKKKA
+29 GSRQVGYDAVKKKA

-56 HMVNGNMSQRD
+56 HMVNGNMAQRD
-67 VFLDSIGQLK
+67 VFLDSISQLK

-93 FGNSNLANENPKDD
+93 FGNSNLANEKPKDEI
-107 VDLEVLK
+107 DLQVLNT
-114 SGVEKIVIEESLYTA
+114 GIEKIVIEESLYTA

-140 SLDKPN
+140 SLDRPN

-168 SEDRGSNVM
+168 SEDRGSNIM
-177 VLLYI
+177 VLIYI

-189 LIIFLIFIRKRITPY
+189 LIVFLIFMRKKITPY

-215 KRVHEG
+215 KKVHEG
-221 DYSIRAK
+221 DYSIRANP
-228 AGVLKEDKEVSNWL
+228 GVLKEDKEVSNWL

-315 KLEID
+315 KLEIN
-320 CFIIFETD
+320 CFVIFETD
-328 LIKDERKTIYTTN
+328 LLKDERKTIFASN

-389 PFYVNEQKNIAIHI
+389 PFYVNEQKNIVIHI
-403 VSKSKE
+403 ISKSQD

-439 ALKEKNLTD
+439 ALRQKNLTD

-462 VEKQLA
+462 VEKQLN
-468 LDVKNGSIYAI
+468 LDMKNGVVYAI

-496 DIGDDILRKLA
+496 DVGDDILRKLA
-507 ITMKKSIGANETLV
+507 ITMKKSISSNETLI

-534 ATQESTKKLADKINA
+534 ATQESAKELANKINA

-593 EAKATGRNKVVKF
+593 EAKSTGRNKVIKF
-606 SKKIKKNGSKV
+606 SKDILKNGDKID
-617 LYFQLNKNE
+617 Y
-626 YQIE
+626 

>member
-13 SMVVLLTSIIV
+13 SMVLLLTSIIV

-29 GSRQIGYDGVKKKA
+29 GSRQVGYDAVKKKA

-56 HMVNGNMSQRD
+56 HMVNGNMAQRD
-67 VFLDSIGQLK
+67 VFLDSISQLK

-93 FGNSNLANENPKDD
+93 FGNSNLANEKPKDD
-107 VDLEVLK
+107 IDLQVLNT
-114 SGVEKIVIEESLYTA
+114 GIEKIVIEESLYTA

-140 SLDKPN
+140 SLDRPN
-146 CLNCHNAKE
+146 CLSCHNAKE

-168 SEDRGSNVM
+168 SEDRGSNIM
-177 VLLYI
+177 VLIYI

-189 LIIFLIFIRKRITPY
+189 LIVFLIFMRKKITPY

-215 KRVHEG
+215 KKVHEG
-221 DYSIRAK
+221 DYSIRANP
-228 AGVLKEDKEVSNWL
+228 GVLKEDKEVSNWL

-315 KLEID
+315 KLEIN
-320 CFIIFETD
+320 CFVIFETD
-328 LIKDERKTIYTTN
+328 LLKDERKTIFASN

-349 KQNIKELCRAERIN
+349 KQNIKEACRAERIN
-363 SIVASENFPEIC
+363 SIVSSENFPEIC
-375 RVAKCKADENYICI
+375 RVAKCKVDENYICI
-389 PFYVNEQKNIAIHI
+389 PFYVNEQKNIVIHI
-403 VSKSKE
+403 ISKSQD

-439 ALKEKNLTD
+439 ALRQKNLTD

-462 VEKQLA
+462 VEKQLN
-468 LDVKNGSIYAI
+468 LDMKNGVVYAI

-496 DIGDDILRKLA
+496 DVGDDILRKLA
-507 ITMKKSIGANETLV
+507 ITMKKSISSNETLI

-534 ATQESTKKLADKINA
+534 ATQESAKELANKINA

-593 EAKATGRNKVVKF
+593 EAKSTGRNKVIKF
-606 SKKIKKNGSKV
+606 SKDILKNGDKID
-617 LYFQLNKNE
+617 Y
-626 YQIE
+626 

>member
-189 LIIFLIFIRKRITPY
+189 LIVFLIFIRKRITPY

-409 ELNNL
+409 ELNSL

-606 SKKIKKNGSKV
+606 SKEILKNGDKID
-617 LYFQLNKNE
+617 Y
-626 YQIE
+626 

>member
-140 SLDKPN
+140 SSDKPN

-409 ELNNL
+409 ELNSL

-593 EAKATGRNKVVKF
+593 EAKSTGRNKVIKF
-606 SKKIKKNGSKV
+606 SKDILKNGDKID
-617 LYFQLNKNE
+617 Y
-626 YQIE
+626 

>member
-1 MKSNTKITLIIF
+1 
-13 SMVVLLTSIIV
+13 MVLLLTSIIV

-29 GSRQIGYDGVKKKA
+29 GSRQVGYDAVKKKA

-56 HMVNGNMSQRD
+56 HMVNGNMAQRD
-67 VFLDSIGQLK
+67 VFLDSISQLK

-93 FGNSNLANENPKDD
+93 FGNSNLANEKPKDEI
-107 VDLEVLK
+107 DLQVLNT
-114 SGVEKIVIEESLYTA
+114 GIEKIVIEESLYTA

-146 CLNCHNAKE
+146 CLSCHNAKE

-168 SEDRGSNVM
+168 SEDRGSNIM
-177 VLLYI
+177 VLIYI

-189 LIIFLIFIRKRITPY
+189 LIVFLIFMRKKITPY

-215 KRVHEG
+215 KKVHEG
-221 DYSIRAK
+221 DYSIRANP
-228 AGVLKEDKEVSNWL
+228 GVLKEDKEVSNWL

-315 KLEID
+315 KLEIN
-320 CFIIFETD
+320 CFVIFETD
-328 LIKDERKTIYTTN
+328 LLKDERKTIFASN

-349 KQNIKELCRAERIN
+349 KQNIKEACRAERIN
-363 SIVASENFPEIC
+363 SIVSSENFPEIC
-375 RVAKCKADENYICI
+375 RVAKCKVDENYICI
-389 PFYVNEQKNIAIHI
+389 PFYVNEQKNIVIHI
-403 VSKSKE
+403 ISKSQD

-439 ALKEKNLTD
+439 ALRQKNLTD

-462 VEKQLA
+462 VEKQLN
-468 LDVKNGSIYAI
+468 LDMKNGVVYAI

-496 DIGDDILRKLA
+496 DVGDDILRKLA
-507 ITMKKSIGANETLV
+507 ITMKKSISSNETLI

-534 ATQESTKKLADKINA
+534 ATQDSAKELANKINA

-593 EAKATGRNKVVKF
+593 EAKSTGRNKVIKF
-606 SKKIKKNGSKV
+606 SKDILKNGDKID
-617 LYFQLNKNE
+617 Y
-626 YQIE
+626 

>member
-29 GSRQIGYDGVKKKA
+29 GSRQVGYDAVKKKA

-93 FGNSNLANENPKDD
+93 FGNSNLANEKPKDEI
-107 VDLEVLK
+107 DLQVLNT
-114 SGVEKIVIEESLYTA
+114 GIEKIVIEESLYTA

-409 ELNNL
+409 ELNSL

-606 SKKIKKNGSKV
+606 SKEILKNGDKID
-617 LYFQLNKNE
+617 Y
-626 YQIE
+626 

>member
-1 MKSNTKITLIIF
+1 
-13 SMVVLLTSIIV
+13 MVVLLTSIIV

-182 IGTISIF
+182 IGTIAIF

-221 DYSIRAK
+221 DYTIRAK

-409 ELNNL
+409 ELNSL

-606 SKKIKKNGSKV
+606 SKEILKNGDKID
-617 LYFQLNKNE
+617 Y
-626 YQIE
+626 

>member
-13 SMVVLLTSIIV
+13 SMVLLLTSIIV

-29 GSRQIGYDGVKKKA
+29 GSRQVGYDAVKKKA

-56 HMVNGNMSQRD
+56 HMVNGNMAQRD
-67 VFLDSIGQLK
+67 VFLDSISQLK

-93 FGNSNLANENPKDD
+93 FGNSNLANEKPKDEI
-107 VDLEVLK
+107 DLQVLNT
-114 SGVEKIVIEESLYTA
+114 GIEKIVIEESLYTA

-140 SLDKPN
+140 SLDRPN
-146 CLNCHNAKE
+146 CLSCHNAKE

-168 SEDRGSNVM
+168 SEDRGSNIM
-177 VLLYI
+177 VLIYI

-189 LIIFLIFIRKRITPY
+189 LIVFLIFMRKKITPY

-215 KRVHEG
+215 KKVHEG
-221 DYSIRAK
+221 DYSIRANP
-228 AGVLKEDKEVSNWL
+228 GVLKEDKEVSNWL

-328 LIKDERKTIYTTN
+328 LIKDERKTIFASN
-341 GAIACCDL
+341 DAIACCDL
-349 KQNIKELCRAERIN
+349 KQNIKEACRAERIN
-363 SIVASENFPEIC
+363 SIVSSENFPEIC
-375 RVAKCKADENYICI
+375 RVAKCKVDENYICI
-389 PFYVNEQKNIAIHI
+389 PFYVNEQKNIVIHI
-403 VSKSKE
+403 ISKSQD

-439 ALKEKNLTD
+439 ALRQKNLTD

-462 VEKQLA
+462 VEKQLN
-468 LDVKNGSIYAI
+468 LDMKNGVVYAI

-496 DIGDDILRKLA
+496 DVGDDILRKLA
-507 ITMKKSIGANETLV
+507 ITMKKSISSNETLI

-534 ATQESTKKLADKINA
+534 ATQESAKELANKINA

-593 EAKATGRNKVVKF
+593 EAKSTGRNKVIKF
-606 SKKIKKNGSKV
+606 SKDILKNGDKID
-617 LYFQLNKNE
+617 Y
-626 YQIE
+626 

>member
-29 GSRQIGYDGVKKKA
+29 GSRQIGYDAVKKKA

-56 HMVNGNMSQRD
+56 HMVNGNMAQRD
-67 VFLDSIGQLK
+67 VFLDSISQLK

-93 FGNSNLANENPKDD
+93 FGNSNLANEEPKDEI
-107 VDLEVLK
+107 DLQVLNT
-114 SGVEKIVIEESLYTA
+114 GIEKIVIEESLYTA

-168 SEDRGSNVM
+168 SEDRGSNIM
-177 VLLYI
+177 VLIYI

-189 LIIFLIFIRKRITPY
+189 LIVFLIFIRKRITPY

-215 KRVHEG
+215 KKVHEG
-221 DYSIRAK
+221 DYSIRANP
-228 AGVLKEDKEVSNWL
+228 GVLKEDKEVSNWL

-315 KLEID
+315 KLEIN
-320 CFIIFETD
+320 CFVIFETD
-328 LIKDERKTIYTTN
+328 LLKDERKTIFASN

-349 KQNIKELCRAERIN
+349 KQNIKEACRAERIN
-363 SIVASENFPEIC
+363 SIVSSENFPEIC
-375 RVAKCKADENYICI
+375 RVAKCKVDENYICI
-389 PFYVNEQKNIAIHI
+389 PFYVNEQKNIVIHI
-403 VSKSKE
+403 ISKSQD

-439 ALKEKNLTD
+439 ALRQKNLTD

-462 VEKQLA
+462 VEKQLN
-468 LDVKNGSIYAI
+468 LDMKNGVVYAI

-496 DIGDDILRKLA
+496 DVGDDILRKLA
-507 ITMKKSIGANETLV
+507 ITMKKSISSNETLI

-534 ATQESTKKLADKINA
+534 ATQESAKELANKINA

-593 EAKATGRNKVVKF
+593 EAKSTGRNKVIKF
-606 SKKIKKNGSKV
+606 SKDILKNGDKID
-617 LYFQLNKNE
+617 Y
-626 YQIE
+626 

>member
-1 MKSNTKITLIIF
+1 MLQKKKMKSNTKITLIIF
-13 SMVVLLTSIIV
+13 SMVLLLTSIIV

-29 GSRQIGYDGVKKKA
+29 GSRQVGYDAVKKKA

-56 HMVNGNMSQRD
+56 HMVNGNMAQRD
-67 VFLDSIGQLK
+67 VFLDSISQLK

-93 FGNSNLANENPKDD
+93 FGNSNLANEKPKDEI
-107 VDLEVLK
+107 DLQVLNT
-114 SGVEKIVIEESLYTA
+114 GIEKIVIEESLYTA

-140 SLDKPN
+140 SLDRPN

-168 SEDRGSNVM
+168 SEDRGSNIM
-177 VLLYI
+177 VLIYI

-189 LIIFLIFIRKRITPY
+189 LIVFLIFMRKKITPY

-215 KRVHEG
+215 KKVHEG
-221 DYSIRAK
+221 DYSIRANP
-228 AGVLKEDKEVSNWL
+228 GVLKEDKEVSNWL

-315 KLEID
+315 KLEIN
-320 CFIIFETD
+320 CFVIFETD
-328 LIKDERKTIYTTN
+328 LLKDERKTIFASN

-349 KQNIKELCRAERIN
+349 KQNIKEACRAERIN
-363 SIVASENFPEIC
+363 SIVSSENFPEIC
-375 RVAKCKADENYICI
+375 RVAKCKVDENYICI
-389 PFYVNEQKNIAIHI
+389 PFYVNEQKNIVIHI
-403 VSKSKE
+403 ISKSQD

-439 ALKEKNLTD
+439 ALRQKNLTD

-462 VEKQLA
+462 VEKQLN
-468 LDVKNGSIYAI
+468 LDMKNGVVYAI

-496 DIGDDILRKLA
+496 DVGDDILRKLA
-507 ITMKKSIGANETLV
+507 ITMKKSISSNETLI

-534 ATQESTKKLADKINA
+534 ATQESAKELANKINA

-593 EAKATGRNKVVKF
+593 EAKSTGRNKVIKF
-606 SKKIKKNGSKV
+606 SKDILKNGDKID
-617 LYFQLNKNE
+617 Y
-626 YQIE
+626 

>member
-13 SMVVLLTSIIV
+13 SMVLLLTSIIV

-29 GSRQIGYDGVKKKA
+29 GSRQVGYDAVKKKA

-56 HMVNGNMSQRD
+56 HMVNGNMAQRD
-67 VFLDSIGQLK
+67 VFLDSISQLK

-84 VRAKSVSEQ
+84 VRAESVSEQ
-93 FGNSNLANENPKDD
+93 FGNSNLANEKPKDEI
-107 VDLEVLK
+107 DLQVLNT
-114 SGVEKIVIEESLYTA
+114 GIEKIVIEESLYTA

-140 SLDKPN
+140 SLDRPN

-168 SEDRGSNVM
+168 SEDRGSNIM
-177 VLLYI
+177 VLIYI

-189 LIIFLIFIRKRITPY
+189 LIVFLIFMRKKITPY

-215 KRVHEG
+215 KKVHEG
-221 DYSIRAK
+221 DYSIRANP
-228 AGVLKEDKEVSNWL
+228 GVLKEDKEVSNWL

-315 KLEID
+315 KLEIN
-320 CFIIFETD
+320 CFVIFETD
-328 LIKDERKTIYTTN
+328 LLKDERKTIFASN

-349 KQNIKELCRAERIN
+349 KQNIKEACRAERIN
-363 SIVASENFPEIC
+363 SIVSSENFPEIC
-375 RVAKCKADENYICI
+375 RVAKCKVDENYICI
-389 PFYVNEQKNIAIHI
+389 PFYVNEQKNIVIHI
-403 VSKSKE
+403 ISKSQD

-439 ALKEKNLTD
+439 ALRQKNLTD

-462 VEKQLA
+462 VEKQLN
-468 LDVKNGSIYAI
+468 LDMKNGVVYAI

-496 DIGDDILRKLA
+496 DVGDDILRKLA
-507 ITMKKSIGANETLV
+507 ITMKKSISSNETLI

-534 ATQESTKKLADKINA
+534 ATQESAKELANKINA

-593 EAKATGRNKVVKF
+593 EAKSTGRNKVIKF
-606 SKKIKKNGSKV
+606 SKDILKNGDKID
-617 LYFQLNKNE
+617 Y
-626 YQIE
+626 

>member
-1 MKSNTKITLIIF
+1 
-13 SMVVLLTSIIV
+13 MVVLLTSIIV

-409 ELNNL
+409 ELNSL

-606 SKKIKKNGSKV
+606 SKEILKNGDKID
-617 LYFQLNKNE
+617 Y
-626 YQIE
+626 

>member
-182 IGTISIF
+182 IGTTAIF

-409 ELNNL
+409 ELNSL

-606 SKKIKKNGSKV
+606 SKEILKNGDKID
-617 LYFQLNKNE
+617 Y
-626 YQIE
+626 

>member
-29 GSRQIGYDGVKKKA
+29 GSRQVGYDAVKKKA

-56 HMVNGNMSQRD
+56 HMVNGNMAQRD
-67 VFLDSIGQLK
+67 VFLDSISQLK

-409 ELNNL
+409 ELNSL

-534 ATQESTKKLADKINA
+534 ATQESAKELANKINA

-593 EAKATGRNKVVKF
+593 EAKATGRNKVIKF
-606 SKKIKKNGSKV
+606 SKDILKNGDKID
-617 LYFQLNKNE
+617 Y
-626 YQIE
+626 